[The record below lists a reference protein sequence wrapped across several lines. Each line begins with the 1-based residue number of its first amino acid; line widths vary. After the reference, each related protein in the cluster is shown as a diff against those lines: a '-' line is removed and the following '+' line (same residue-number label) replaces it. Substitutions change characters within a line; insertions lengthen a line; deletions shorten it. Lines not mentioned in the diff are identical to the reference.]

1 MRVIL
6 QQFLWR
12 QRQDSGFLHPEKT
25 RDFLG
30 TNVLKCG
37 ERAAMLAIW
46 GAVRA
51 TLEITFYIRRHSN
64 FSEASLLY
72 QLILG
77 V

>member
-30 TNVLKCG
+30 TDVLKCG
-37 ERAAMLAIW
+37 GESGDAGYM
-46 GAVRA
+46 GHGGGDVGNH
-51 TLEITFYIRRHSN
+51 F
-64 FSEASLLY
+64 LY
-72 QLILG
+72 KKT
-77 V
+77 